1 MKYIIILLILFW
13 TVSCKVEQD
22 FSINS
27 NFQVGT
33 QKLPTVYW
41 AIIPAKEPISSQQR
55 AVMIY
60 FFDNNKVLYRL
71 MPVECIGGS
80 YFIGTTKI
88 VNDIIMIEKP
98 ENGFGDIEYKNKF
111 IYPELTILND
121 STLVNSEK
129 IEFKKVESNRMHG
142 EWVRHYQKENFVH

>member
-41 AIIPAKEPISSQQR
+41 AIIPAKEPISSQER

-60 FFDNNKVLYRL
+60 FFDNDKVLYRL
-71 MPVECIGGS
+71 MPIECIGGS

-88 VNDIIMIEKP
+88 INDKITISSP
-98 ENGFGDIEYKNKF
+98 ENGFGDTEYRNKF
-111 IYPELTILND
+111 IFQELTILND
-121 STLVNSEK
+121 SALVNSEK
-129 IEFKKVESNRMHG
+129 IVFKKVESTKMDG
-142 EWVRHYQKENFVH
+142 EWVKHYQKKNSLH